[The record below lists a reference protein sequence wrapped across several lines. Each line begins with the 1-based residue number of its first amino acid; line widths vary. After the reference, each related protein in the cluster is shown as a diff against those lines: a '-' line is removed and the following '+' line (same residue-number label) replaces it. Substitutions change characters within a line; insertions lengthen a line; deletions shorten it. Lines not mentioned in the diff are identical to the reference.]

1 MAQRVESPP
10 AVLKTWVW
18 SLIWEDPKWAWQ
30 PTPVFLPGES
40 PWTDEPGGVP
50 TVWTPTVHGVTESQ
64 KQPSNSATK
73 RSTAQLWL
81 LHHILNILNVTGL
94 YTLNASFYDIGIL
107 LQLVLASATHILKWI
122 LPQLGKEINLV
133 NSSLTF
139 DGKPLPTLIQYEWP
153 FLTLRET
160 YLSLFKYQSHR
171 DLS

>member
-18 SLIWEDPKWAWQ
+18 SLIWEDPLEEGLTTHSSILAWRIPMDRWTWWA
-30 PTPVFLPGES
+30 
-40 PWTDEPGGVP
+40 
-50 TVWTPTVHGVTESQ
+50 TVHGVTESQ

-81 LHHILNILNVTGL
+81 LHHILNILNAIGL